1 MVDMAVRGVVV
12 DARRFLGPLR
22 LMQLTFSCAQHS
34 GLLSLD
40 RPYVNIF
47 VFKISKYR
55 TYCTILKCWN
65 QNSTMHYQLLTRDL
79 KSALTFRFAYFFFF
93 LSLAFEFYF

>member
-65 QNSTMHYQLLTRDL
+65 QNSTMHYVPIIDHGFEIGVNFP
-79 KSALTFRFAYFFFF
+79 FRLFFF
-93 LSLAFEFYF
+93 LFVSSF

>member
-22 LMQLTFSCAQHS
+22 LMQLTFSYAQHS

-47 VFKISKYR
+47 VFKISKYVLYY
-55 TYCTILKCWN
+55 TEMLESKF
-65 QNSTMHYQLLTRDL
+65 DD
-79 KSALTFRFAYFFFF
+79 ALPIIDQGFEIGVNFPFRLFFF
-93 LSLAFEFYF
+93 LFV